1 MIEKSQF
8 MKFPWNYGKLTF
20 RRKMQKFSWICLR
33 SINHHCGSKE
43 HVLKHVLRPYHFHE
57 KIWDWKTFLNFFN
70 FCGVP
75 NHFVES
81 PKTEKWESL
90 VNPLESPKTE
100 KWESQVNPL
109 ESPKK
114 RVESQVGVPPPQ
126 KKPRAGVGTQHW
138 TLCWV
143 IIICI
148 CKNILYSWRAATIH
162 WTAAK

>member
-43 HVLKHVLRPYHFHE
+43 HLLKHVLRPYHFHE

-100 KWESQVNPL
+100 KWESLMNPLESPKTEKWESQVNPL

-114 RVESQVGVPPPQ
+114 KRGVPSGSPQ
-126 KKPRAGVGTQHW
+126 KKKPRSYTDTEKWRNVF
-138 TLCWV
+138 V
-143 IIICI
+143 
-148 CKNILYSWRAATIH
+148 LYIT
-162 WTAAK
+162 KEFF

>member
-70 FCGVP
+70 FLWSPQSFCGVP
-75 NHFVES
+75 NQDKLGVPNPKMESPKSNIFGVPNHPLES

-90 VNPLESPKTE
+90 VNPLESFIK
-100 KWESQVNPL
+100 KGW
-109 ESPKK
+109 SP
-114 RVESQVGVPPPQ
+114 
-126 KKPRAGVGTQHW
+126 
-138 TLCWV
+138 
-143 IIICI
+143 
-148 CKNILYSWRAATIH
+148 
-162 WTAAK
+162 